1 MYGRGMF
8 TYICFWLTLLSSWQ
22 VGQRKS
28 ISNKDLTN
36 IGLLCFFAL

>member
-8 TYICFWLTLLSSWQ
+8 TYIHLFLADSAKVS
-22 VGQRKS
+22 QRKS